1 MATLNGFD
9 MSRPAA
15 AWVKKPLAPA
25 ARNSN
30 RPSKLSA
37 PAEQEP
43 KRHQWPMAPVSPR
56 QTPMDPPLWQSA
68 GTGRPVAVTPR
79 VPVEGL
85 SSGHQGLRLPTAG
98 SVRYRAESLAVAG
111 MVFLISA
118 IAVLA
123 IAALVFP
130 RPLGA
135 MEEGSPEVG
144 SVVQAA
150 IAPGQEEAEGSE
162 GSPVSPAVVP
172 AIPATGNST
181 EPASL
186 GSIRIPT
193 IGLDAKYYSG
203 VHDAVVAWGP
213 GLWPGTPLPGVAG
226 NSVFAGHRTTH
237 THPFEDLDLLKP
249 GDLIEATRG
258 TDALTEFRV
267 VSVETVGESQYVKYA
282 LAEPDSPEAV
292 SLTLLACA
300 PKGLRTHRIVVRA
313 SAAPAGRVPEGVMPK
328 AAA

>member
-1 MATLNGFD
+1 MANANGFD
-9 MSRPAA
+9 LSRPAA
-15 AWVKKPLAPA
+15 AWVKQPLAPA

-30 RPSKLSA
+30 QPPKLSA
-37 PAEQEP
+37 PAVQEP
-43 KRHQWPMAPVSPR
+43 KRHQWLSAPVSPLH
-56 QTPMDPPLWQSA
+56 TAVGEPLWQSA
-68 GTGRPVAVTPR
+68 AIGRPVAGSPR
-79 VPVEGL
+79 ALVKGL
-85 SSGHQGLRLPTAG
+85 SFGIQGLRLPR
-98 SVRYRAESLAVAG
+98 SVRYRAENLVAAG
-111 MVFLISA
+111 IVFMASA

-150 IAPGQEEAEGSE
+150 IAPGQDETDGS
-162 GSPVSPAVVP
+162 GDSPVSPAVVP
-172 AIPATGNST
+172 AFPATGDST

-203 VHDAVVAWGP
+203 VHDAVVALGP

-249 GDLIEATRG
+249 GDLIEVTRG
-258 TDALTEFRV
+258 SDAVTEFRV
-267 VSVETVGESQYVKYA
+267 VSIETVGESQYVKYA

-292 SLTLLACA
+292 SLTLVACA
-300 PKGLRTHRIVVRA
+300 PKGSRTHRIVVRA
-313 SAAPAGRVPEGVMPK
+313 SAGPAGSVPEGVMPK